1 MVHFL
6 FGVARY
12 TKKIL
17 KNDLNIFYVYVSKM
31 ILARATTAQTA
42 ILPNRPKLLPFSK
55 SEEQVGQSRKHNKS
69 KMAKG
74 IELKIFPSFN
84 QRHIVQYSPD
94 NNNFLGVKNCY

>member
-6 FGVARY
+6 FSVVRY

-17 KNDLNIFYVYVSKM
+17 KNDLNIFYVFEM
-31 ILARATTAQTA
+31 ILARAMTAQTA
-42 ILPNRPKLLPFSK
+42 ILPNRPKLLPFAK
-55 SEEQVGQSRKHNKS
+55 SEEQVGQSRQHNKS

-84 QRHIVQYSPD
+84 QRHIVLRTS
-94 NNNFLGVKNCY
+94 NGR